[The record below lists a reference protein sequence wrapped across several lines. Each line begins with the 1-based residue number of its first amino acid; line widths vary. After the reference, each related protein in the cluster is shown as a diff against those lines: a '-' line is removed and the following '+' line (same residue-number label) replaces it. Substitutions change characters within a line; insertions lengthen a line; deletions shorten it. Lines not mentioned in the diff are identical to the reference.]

1 MIRVVVDT
9 NVLFSAVLIPG
20 SNPAKILKLAQ
31 LGNIKLI
38 FSPHTL
44 KELQRV
50 LRYPKLVALMK
61 KRGIKP
67 HVVDNFVKNLV
78 SISMITSGEKK
89 VTAVKEDPADDL
101 FIACAIE
108 GEAKFIISRD
118 HHLRSLKTF
127 QGITILD
134 PTSFLKTIN
143 KKT

>member
-1 MIRVVVDT
+1 LKRIPFGGYNDV
-9 NVLFSAVLIPG
+9 FSG
-20 SNPAKILKLAQ
+20 K
-31 LGNIKLI
+31 
-38 FSPHTL
+38 
-44 KELQRV
+44 
-50 LRYPKLVALMK
+50 
-61 KRGIKP
+61 
-67 HVVDNFVKNLV
+67 
-78 SISMITSGEKK
+78 
-89 VTAVKEDPADDL
+89 KEDPADDL